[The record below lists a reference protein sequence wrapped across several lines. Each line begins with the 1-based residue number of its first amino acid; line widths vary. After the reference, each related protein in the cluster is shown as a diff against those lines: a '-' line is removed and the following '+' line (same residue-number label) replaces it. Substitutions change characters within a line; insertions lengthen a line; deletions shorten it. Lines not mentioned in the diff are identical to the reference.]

1 MRFGLPMNKTEGQL
15 TYGGYLKINDLLNL
29 QQLHSDPPQHDETL
43 FIIIHQVY
51 ELWFKQMLHEIDTI
65 IEKLNNND
73 VLGAIR
79 LIRRGIEI
87 QRVLVSQVAVLETMT
102 PMDFLAFRDKL
113 MPASGFQSTQFREFE
128 FTCGLKDESFLNFFK
143 EGSAEYQRLHQRLRG
158 PDLPEALFALLRRR
172 GFDTPA
178 KTPNESAETYHT
190 RVAALMRIYQESEKH
205 YDLFLLAESL
215 IEFDEAVILW
225 RLRHVKM
232 AERMIGSKIGT
243 GGSEGVAYL
252 QSTTNQKFFPELWEL
267 RTYLSATTGGC
278 PMHGAPSS

>member
-1 MRFGLPMNKTEGQL
+1 MRFGLPVNKTEGQL
-15 TYGGYLKINDLLNL
+15 TYGGYLKVNDLLNL
-29 QQLHSDPPQHDETL
+29 QHLLSDPVQHDETL

-65 IEKLNNND
+65 IEKLNHND

-102 PMDFLAFRDKL
+102 PMDFLAFRDNL

-128 FTCGLKDESFLNFFK
+128 FACGLKDESFLSFFD
-143 EGSAEYQRLHQRLRG
+143 EGTDEYARLQKRLASPTL
-158 PDLPEALFALLRRR
+158 PDAFFALLSRR
-172 GFDTPA
+172 GFNMPEKSA
-178 KTPNESAETYHT
+178 NEPIERYHT
-190 RVAALMRIYQESEKH
+190 RIAELTRIYQEADKH

-252 QSTTNQKFFPELWEL
+252 QSTTTQKFFPELWEL
-267 RTYLSATTGGC
+267 RTYLSNATGGC
-278 PMHGAPSS
+278 PMHGASS

>member
-1 MRFGLPMNKTEGQL
+1 MRFGLPVNKTEGQL
-15 TYGGYLKINDLLNL
+15 TYGGYLKVNELLNL
-29 QQLHSDPPQHDETL
+29 QQLLSEPLQHDETL

-51 ELWFKQMLHEIDTI
+51 ELWFKQMLHEVDTI
-65 IEKLNNND
+65 IEKLDGGD

-79 LIRRGIEI
+79 LIRRCIEI

-102 PMDFLAFRDKL
+102 PMDFLAFRDNL

-128 FTCGLKDESFLNFFK
+128 FACGLKDASFLNFFTD
-143 EGSAEYQRLHQRLRG
+143 GTDEYGRLQKRLHSPAL
-158 PDLPEALFALLRRR
+158 PDAFFALLSRR

-178 KTPNESAETYHT
+178 KAENETPETYH
-190 RVAALMRIYQESEKH
+190 RRIAALMQIYQEAEKH

-232 AERMIGSKIGT
+232 AERMIGSKVGT

-252 QSTTNQKFFPELWEL
+252 QSTTAQKFFPEIWEL
-267 RTYLSATTGGC
+267 RTYLSNATGGC
-278 PMHGAPSS
+278 PMHGSQSS

>member
-1 MRFGLPMNKTEGQL
+1 MRFGLPINKLEGQL
-15 TYGGYLKINDLLNL
+15 TYGGYLKVNELLNL
-29 QQLHSDPPQHDETL
+29 QNLLSEPAQHDETL

-51 ELWFKQMLHEIDTI
+51 ELWFKQMLHELDTVV
-65 IEKLNNND
+65 EKFNNGD

-79 LIRRGIEI
+79 LIRRCIEI

-102 PMDFLAFRDKL
+102 PMDFLAFRDNL

-128 FTCGLKDESFLNFFK
+128 FACGIKDASFLNFFD
-143 EGSAEYQRLHQRLRG
+143 EGTEERKRLQKRLQNPSL
-158 PDLPEALFALLRRR
+158 PDAFFALLNRR
-172 GFDTPA
+172 GFEVGEKREGEA
-178 KTPNESAETYHT
+178 AEAYHA
-190 RVAALMRIYQESEKH
+190 RVKEMMRIYQEADKH

-225 RLRHVKM
+225 RFRHTKM

-252 QSTTNQKFFPELWEL
+252 QSTTTQKFFPELWEL
-267 RTYLSATTGGC
+267 RTYLSNATGGC
-278 PMHGAPSS
+278 PMHGSTSS

>member
-1 MRFGLPMNKTEGQL
+1 MRFGLPVNKTEGQL
-15 TYGGYLKINDLLNL
+15 TYGGYLKVNDLINL

-51 ELWFKQMLHEIDTI
+51 ELWFKQMLHEVDTI
-65 IEKLNNND
+65 IDKLDNND

-79 LIRRGIEI
+79 LIRRCIEI
-87 QRVLVSQVAVLETMT
+87 QHVLVNQVAILETMT

-128 FTCGLKDESFLNFFK
+128 FACGLKDESFLNFFN
-143 EGSAEYQRLHQRLRG
+143 EGTNEYGRLQKRLHSPTL
-158 PDLPEALFALLRRR
+158 PDAFFAMLNRR
-172 GFDTPA
+172 GFDTPV
-178 KTPNESAETYHT
+178 KTSNESAETYHT
-190 RVAALMRIYQESEKH
+190 RVIALMRIYQEADKH

-252 QSTTNQKFFPELWEL
+252 QSTTTQKFFPELWEL
-267 RTYLSATTGGC
+267 RTYLSDATGGC
-278 PMHGAPSS
+278 PMHGPPSN